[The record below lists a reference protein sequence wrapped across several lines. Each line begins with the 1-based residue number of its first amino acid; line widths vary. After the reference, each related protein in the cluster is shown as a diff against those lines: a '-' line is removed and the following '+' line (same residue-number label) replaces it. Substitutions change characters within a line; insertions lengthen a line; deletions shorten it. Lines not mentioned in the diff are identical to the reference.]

1 MSYPIK
7 MEYHQL
13 PQPDEIETRVKEDAM
28 GSYLM
33 MFATSAIGIPLPIL
47 NLVAAII
54 YYYVNR
60 SKGKFVQ
67 FHTLQSLW
75 SQIPVTLLNS
85 GLVAWTIVNLV
96 RDLDFS
102 SLYWGYLVMVGVA
115 NLVYFIFSIVG
126 AVKARKGLFYY
137 FLFFGKIAY
146 HQVYRIRPERL
157 DSSPVNRPPGQ

>member
-1 MSYPIK
+1 MSSPTK
-7 MEYHQL
+7 MEYHPL
-13 PQPDEIETRVKEDAM
+13 PQPDEIKTRVKEDAM

-60 SKGKFVQ
+60 NKGKFVQ

-102 SLYWGYLVMVGVA
+102 SFYWGYLVMVGVA

>member
-1 MSYPIK
+1 MEYYPI
-7 MEYHQL
+7 

-28 GSYLM
+28 GAYFM

-47 NLVAAII
+47 NMVAAII

-85 GLVAWTIVNLV
+85 GLVTWTIVNLV
-96 RDLDFS
+96 RDLSFTS
-102 SLYWGYLVMVGVA
+102 YYWGYLVMVGIA
-115 NLVYFIFSIVG
+115 NLVYFIFSIIG
-126 AVKARKGLFYY
+126 AVNARKGVFYY

-146 HQVYRIRPERL
+146 HQVYRIRPKRF
-157 DSSPVNRPPGQ
+157 DSAPVNRPPGQ

>member
-47 NLVAAII
+47 NLIAAII

-102 SLYWGYLVMVGVA
+102 SFYWGYLVMVGVA

-137 FLFFGKIAY
+137 FLFC
-146 HQVYRIRPERL
+146 
-157 DSSPVNRPPGQ
+157 

>member
-1 MSYPIK
+1 
-7 MEYHQL
+7 MEYHKL

-28 GSYLM
+28 GAYFM

-102 SLYWGYLVMVGVA
+102 SYYWGYLVMVGIA
-115 NLVYFIFSIVG
+115 NLVYLIFSIVG

-137 FLFFGKIAY
+137 FLFFGQIAY
-146 HQVYRIRPERL
+146 HHVYQIRPERH